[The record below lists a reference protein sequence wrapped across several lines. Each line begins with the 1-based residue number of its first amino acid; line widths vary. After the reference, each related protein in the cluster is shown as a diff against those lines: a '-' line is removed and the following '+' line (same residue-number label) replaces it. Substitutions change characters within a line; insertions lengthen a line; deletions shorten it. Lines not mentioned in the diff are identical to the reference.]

1 MNENGLQEIVLPAL
15 RGIMGDW
22 VYYSCLMDLSE
33 LSSRVSFAREV
44 HKNTALSDMIQRQ
57 LSTGRGAIIA
67 EYLKMQ
73 PERFFNSLVVATY
86 GGQPNWHALTDVRN
100 QAENDELS
108 SLSEE
113 TIASVGF
120 LTFHGDE
127 NLFALDGQHRLAGI
141 KQAMGKGLEQDPYD
155 EVSVIFVAHKTTD
168 EGLERTRR
176 LFTTLNKTAK
186 SVSKGDIIAL
196 DEDDVMAICARRLI
210 EETELFRD
218 DRIAFVANNNMPVA
232 NTTSL
237 TTIGNL
243 YDVLTILFT
252 ETRSDLRKSKAD
264 LQRIRPDDD
273 VLDKYFGLAKDYF
286 FHLRNNFM
294 ELDEFF
300 ASADT
305 KEVVARFRG
314 RHGGAAL
321 FRPIGIDVFTRVIVR
336 LTRDMALSDAI
347 KLASELPRNLGEAP
361 YEWLMWDP
369 NNRTM
374 INAHKTT
381 LREVLLYMLGKNA
394 PRYPAAVLLERY
406 RRVTGN
412 DEARLPEQLG

>member
-1 MNENGLQEIVLPAL
+1 
-15 RGIMGDW
+15 
-22 VYYSCLMDLSE
+22 
-33 LSSRVSFAREV
+33 
-44 HKNTALSDMIQRQ
+44 
-57 LSTGRGAIIA
+57 
-67 EYLKMQ
+67 
-73 PERFFNSLVVATY
+73 
-86 GGQPNWHALTDVRN
+86 
-100 QAENDELS
+100 
-108 SLSEE
+108 
-113 TIASVGF
+113 
-120 LTFHGDE
+120 
-127 NLFALDGQHRLAGI
+127 
-141 KQAMGKGLEQDPYD
+141 
-155 EVSVIFVAHKTTD
+155 
-168 EGLERTRR
+168 
-176 LFTTLNKTAK
+176 
-186 SVSKGDIIAL
+186 
-196 DEDDVMAICARRLI
+196 MAICARRLI
-210 EETELFRD
+210 EDTELFRD
-218 DRIAFVANNNMPVA
+218 DRIAFVANNNMPVN

-252 ETRSDLRKSKAD
+252 AARSDLRKSKPD

-273 VLDKYFGLAKDYF
+273 VLEKYFGLAKDYF
-286 FHLRNNFM
+286 FHLRNNCM

-305 KEVVARFRG
+305 REVVARFRG

-321 FRPIGIDVFTRVIVR
+321 FRPIGIDVLTRVIAR
-336 LTRDMALSDAI
+336 LTRDMALSDAVE
-347 KLASELPRNLGEAP
+347 LASKLPRNLGEAP

-374 INAHKTT
+374 INAHKTM